1 MPANIDTAADERAAK
16 YGAVALGAEEDLREQ
31 ARRDLVKNY
40 RAKLVDGPLLVIP
53 LLQMNMQFDP
63 GNLVPLDSAGTV
75 YPTIRIVDSWGVL
88 TVSNGGAL
96 LSADF
101 NRITVPAPKSRQGK
115 LIEGDG
121 WTLKINS
128 GWIILPGER
137 TGDFKV
143 RPVE

>member
-1 MPANIDTAADERAAK
+1 LAGLLISGEGSQMPANFDTAADERAAK
-16 YGAVALGAEEDLREQ
+16 IGAVALGAEEVLREQ

-40 RAKLVDGPLLVIP
+40 RAKLVNGPLLVIP

-101 NRITVPAPKSRQGK
+101 NRVTVPAPKSRRGK
-115 LIEGDG
+115 LIEGNG
-121 WTLKINS
+121 WNLKINS
-128 GWIILPGER
+128 
-137 TGDFKV
+137 
-143 RPVE
+143 